1 MVLFFSLSLLVFKNK
16 NPPTS
21 NDGSYAI
28 LSVEPSSFSSLTRRS
43 LVTVKA
49 ASSDAMFVTIIEF
62 LGNFFQCA
70 FIVDFEV

>member
-1 MVLFFSLSLLVFKNK
+1 MKLCELADLSGIIQRL
-16 NPPTS
+16 P